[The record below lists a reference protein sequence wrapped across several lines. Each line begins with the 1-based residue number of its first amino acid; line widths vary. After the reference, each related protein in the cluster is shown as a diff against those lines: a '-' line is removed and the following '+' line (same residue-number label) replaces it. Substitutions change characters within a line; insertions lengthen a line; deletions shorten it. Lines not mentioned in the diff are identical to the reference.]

1 MTKTATAA
9 RKFREDKK
17 EIIRRLRVTIN
28 AIKDADTLPEI
39 EEFLLLHNLAVRG
52 SDRRSDTLAEKLAG
66 TVMDYVYSI

>member
-66 TVMDYVYSI
+66 AVMDYVYSI